1 MLTSG
6 SLRLV
11 QQSLSI
17 LRNSLRNM
25 LLVVLSLCAGSL
37 CDQAYGQEEALRL
50 AETYSD
56 TRTFSTQ
63 STITTSGKVQAA
75 KADGTK
81 DDLELSATVT
91 FDYLSR
97 RLPPSGRDAEA
108 LREVRDFRNAQLVT
122 KVAGYETETT
132 LPDDR
137 GLVVVTGSREG
148 LISYSSQGSL
158 TRETVD
164 LLEIPGD
171 ALALL
176 AVLPLTDVR
185 VGEEWNPADWVLQM
199 LTGIEAVET
208 TEMKCKLEQAT
219 PAAARVT
226 FSGKIKGQKL
236 GTNTA
241 VNVAGVLLFDLKSQ
255 SLSQAKTVYAVSSE
269 VGTVNPGLDMR
280 VTTVL
285 TRKVSEDSG
294 RLTDAVVS
302 QIPLE
307 PAAGALALKYV
318 APPWGLTLTHE
329 RDWHLFQAVYDG
341 GAPVAILRLV
351 ELGSLVAQCNF
362 SPAPTVLGGTMTPLE
377 SFESDIQQSLGERF
391 GDIISRETIP
401 LEDGRRIHR
410 VAVSGNVVIKSKE
423 GRSDIP
429 MNWIYYL
436 VTTAQ
441 GRQASFVFSV
451 EPALLEQLK
460 DRDRELVQSLGFV
473 APSR

>member
-137 GLVVVTGSREG
+137 GLV
-148 LISYSSQGSL
+148 
-158 TRETVD
+158 
-164 LLEIPGD
+164 
-171 ALALL
+171 
-176 AVLPLTDVR
+176 
-185 VGEEWNPADWVLQM
+185 
-199 LTGIEAVET
+199 
-208 TEMKCKLEQAT
+208 
-219 PAAARVT
+219 
-226 FSGKIKGQKL
+226 
-236 GTNTA
+236 
-241 VNVAGVLLFDLKSQ
+241 
-255 SLSQAKTVYAVSSE
+255 
-269 VGTVNPGLDMR
+269 
-280 VTTVL
+280 
-285 TRKVSEDSG
+285 
-294 RLTDAVVS
+294 
-302 QIPLE
+302 
-307 PAAGALALKYV
+307 
-318 APPWGLTLTHE
+318 
-329 RDWHLFQAVYDG
+329 
-341 GAPVAILRLV
+341 
-351 ELGSLVAQCNF
+351 
-362 SPAPTVLGGTMTPLE
+362 
-377 SFESDIQQSLGERF
+377 
-391 GDIISRETIP
+391 
-401 LEDGRRIHR
+401 
-410 VAVSGNVVIKSKE
+410 
-423 GRSDIP
+423 
-429 MNWIYYL
+429 
-436 VTTAQ
+436 
-441 GRQASFVFSV
+441 
-451 EPALLEQLK
+451 
-460 DRDRELVQSLGFV
+460 
-473 APSR
+473 